1 MPNANRGDNLTTYYS
16 DVRQEILGQIEVGI
30 VVPEGFQD
38 NSFRLNPFTNNTNKF
53 LRDQLLEE
61 KKAPE
66 DLHSLITDRERIGAT
81 LFIIEKHAETQSWF
95 VRYKTNKFFLT
106 SMVINMKEKVQIQE
120 TFGTSLVSFFG
131 DSVKIYEFTGIA
143 IDWPS
148 AKYNKAYRHW
158 LGDED
163 PASYKVSYDPETG
176 KTNIVAELWD
186 QTSDVGLK
194 EEQYLENADSPKNFW
209 QSSLIHMYN
218 NVLRGTQLVQND
230 RVALLSVGTHYVY
243 GYPLTLS
250 VNYTAQ
256 TEKLASFSMSWVV
269 LDHTMGY
276 DGIEEDDFEDNYKFA
291 YEYAPM
297 SQEVTG
303 DIRIPESLRTLPKLI
318 TSV

>member
-1 MPNANRGDNLTTYYS
+1 MPNAERSTSTGRTTYYA
-16 DVRQEILGQIEVGI
+16 DVQQEQLGGIETGI
-30 VVPEGFQD
+30 VVPDGFSD
-38 NSFRLNPFTNNTNKF
+38 DSFKLNPFTNDTNKF

-66 DLHSLITDRERIGAT
+66 DLHALITDREKIGAM
-81 LFIIEKHAETQSWF
+81 LFIIERHSETQSWF
-95 VRYKTNKFFLT
+95 VKYKTNKFFLT
-106 SMVINMKEKVQIQE
+106 SMVLNMKEKVQIQE

-131 DSVKIYEFTGIA
+131 DSVKIYEFAGLA
-143 IDWPS
+143 VDWP
-148 AKYNKAYRHW
+148 AAPTTRDDLYYDTYYNS
-158 LGDED
+158 E
-163 PASYKVSYDPETG
+163 SYKHAVINTRDEVIEDG
-176 KTNIVAELWD
+176 EAE
-186 QTSDVGLK
+186 DVR
-194 EEQYLENADSPKNFW
+194 YTSPKNFW

-256 TEKLASFSMSWVV
+256 AEKFASFSMSWVV

-276 DGIEEDDFEDNYKFA
+276 DEIEEDDFEDNYKFA
-291 YEYAPM
+291 YEYTPI
-297 SQEVTG
+297 SQEVAG
-303 DIRIPESLRTLPKLI
+303 DIRIPENLRALPKLI